1 MKFVKYHGLGND
13 FVIVDADVE
22 KNIDFRA
29 IAKKVCDRHFG
40 IGADGLVPIRKLG
53 ERTWQMRIFNA
64 DGSECEMCGNV
75 TRCVAHFLGIHGV
88 INLETLAGTIRPE
101 LRQDETVRV
110 DMGKPVLGEIVTLNG
125 FEGMNVSM
133 GNPHFVVFVDDLGKI
148 DLAADGRALEVNSYF
163 PNKSNIEFV
172 KVLAPDRVRMRVWER
187 GCGITMA
194 CGTGSCATVAAGVQ
208 RGLIDRRVVVKLDGG
223 ELEIEW
229 NQTNGHVYMTGP
241 AVRVF
246 EGNYHVANQ

>member
-29 IAKKVCDRHFG
+29 IARQVCDRHFG
-40 IGADGLVPIRKLG
+40 IGADGLVPIRKLA

-110 DMGKPVLGEIVTLNG
+110 DMGKPVPGEIVTLNG

-133 GNPHFVVFVDDLGKI
+133 GNPHFVVFVDDPGKI
-148 DLAADGRALEVNSYF
+148 DLARDGRALEMHSYF

-194 CGTGSCATVAAGVQ
+194 CGTGSCAAVVAGAQ
-208 RGLIDRRVVVKLDGG
+208 RGLIGRQAVVKLDGG

-246 EGNYHVANQ
+246 EGSYHVANQ